1 MIILQRCKTTSE
13 SSVATC
19 YLLES
24 DTLAQS
30 VESLPSELKFPGAG
44 ENYENTLTAFR
55 RALENGTEMLELD
68 CHLTK
73 DGEVVISHD
82 DNLQRSTG
90 YNYSISQL
98 TYKELPLLKTE
109 IPLDFIPVKGRSF
122 VGSEDPKER
131 RFTLLRDVFQEFPGI
146 PINIDIKVDDDNLI
160 RKVSD
165 LIKQYHREEI
175 TVWGNFSDV
184 ITRKCYSENP
194 RVNLLF
200 SMWRVVNLV
209 ALLYSGLL
217 PFVPLKET
225 HLEIFL
231 PSIYSRR
238 KNKLSAAFLPMSGLL
253 VKMVDVLLMRRSLF
267 EHLSKRG
274 IQCYM
279 WVLNSEDEFKTAFEL
294 GATGVITD
302 YPTKLRKFLEEN
314 SQYR

>member
-1 MIILQRCKTTSE
+1 MSSQTTS
-13 SSVATC
+13 SAPAHNA
-19 YLLES
+19 
-24 DTLAQS
+24 D
-30 VESLPSELKFPGAG
+30 
-44 ENYENTLTAFR
+44 

-109 IPLDFIPVKGRSF
+109 LPLDFIPGCSF
-122 VGSEDPKER
+122 IGSEDPKDR

-238 KNKLSAAFLPMSGLL
+238 KNNLSAAFLPMSGLL

-302 YPTKLRKFLEEN
+302 YPTKLRKFLEDN